1 MKLYARVGLIVALA
15 VAIGS
20 GFILPRSSAD
30 RDAAAAREVTLA
42 HPPVMH
48 GEVATQLSV
57 ADQQATTA
65 LTIYQTMDYPS
76 ALFHAKDAYQ
86 KVLSAA
92 AQINVPVER
101 EAWPADYKAHGA
113 NYMFTDDLTRRRLP

>member
-1 MKLYARVGLIVALA
+1 MFNNDDF
-15 VAIGS
+15 S
-20 GFILPRSSAD
+20 QFD
-30 RDAAAAREVTLA
+30 RDNMNRYLTATYINEANKILAKIIASPKANDVT
-42 HPPVMH
+42 
-48 GEVATQLSV
+48 TQLSA

-76 ALFHAKDAYQ
+76 ALFYAKDAYQ

-113 NYMFTDDLTRRRLP
+113 NYMFTDDFTRRRLP